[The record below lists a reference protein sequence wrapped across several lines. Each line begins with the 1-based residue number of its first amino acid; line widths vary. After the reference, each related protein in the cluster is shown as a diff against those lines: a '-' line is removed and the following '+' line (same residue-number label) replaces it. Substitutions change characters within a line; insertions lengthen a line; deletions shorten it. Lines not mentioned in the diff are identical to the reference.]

1 MSKTHKVYYPLYNDK
16 EHFIILIT
24 GSRASGKS
32 FSASQFIERLTF
44 EYNPTLKIA
53 HQILYT
59 RYTMVSAAISVIP
72 EVKEKIDI
80 DGTQDYFKSTKTDIV
95 NRMTGAT
102 IMFRG
107 INTSSGNQ
115 TAKLKSIHGVTTFV
129 VDEAEEWTSEEDFE
143 RIMLSIRQKGL
154 QNRVIIIMNP
164 SDSNHWVYKRFIEK
178 THKEVY
184 YDGVPVQISTDPRV
198 LHIHTTYL
206 DNIEHLSPEFLN
218 EVMEMREN
226 EPEKYAHIMI
236 GRWCDVAEGA
246 VFKHVGIVD
255 KFPENA
261 KKVAIG
267 VDWGYSKDYTAIVKC
282 GIVGNRL
289 YIEELCYKTEML
301 SSDIIKFLRPYA
313 DEGLFVYADS
323 ADPRLIDEV
332 ALGGIVIYGAQ
343 KGAGSI
349 LAGIDKMQTFE
360 IFTTKKSVHLQSEF
374 RNYIWAKD
382 KDGRYINTPE
392 DHDNHCFTADT
403 LILTNQGYKQIKD
416 INVGDVVYNSD
427 GWHLVS
433 KTFDNGIQEVWKTI
447 IELDDRTIEIN
458 STPSHKFKTKEGW
471 KQLQDLTEKDVLY
484 IFRNSMDENMLN
496 TQKKGILRMERQ
508 LLGFIELCGNIIMDV
523 FRKAIMY
530 ITKTKMFLT
539 MKLIISNSLRRI
551 SILVC
556 TRKRKCK
563 MLNILSNCKR
573 KWITQEDL
581 QANGMV
587 QKKERNG
594 IDCMVLKSQII
605 YQHKNISVCIVARH
619 IKQSLLAII
628 NSAQTLVK
636 QGTDTILR
644 WIMKKEPVNIVGR
657 NSLLTNTSKKS
668 IAQINAI
675 GKIDEQKIKR
685 IKIVR
690 KYKEHVYNMEVEG
703 EHEYFANNILVS
715 NCIDAAR
722 YYTLAVLLG
731 KVMKPRNIDKKDLG
745 VF

>member
-332 ALGGIVIYGAQ
+332 ALGGIIIYGAQ

-360 IFTTKKSVHLQSEF
+360 IFTTRKSIHLQSEF

-416 INVGDVVYNSD
+416 INIGDVVYNSD
-427 GWHLVS
+427 GWHRVS

-458 STPSHKFKTKEGW
+458 STPSHKFKAKEGW

-484 IFRNSMDENMLN
+484 IFRNSTDE
-496 TQKKGILRMERQ
+496 
-508 LLGFIELCGNIIMDV
+508 
-523 FRKAIMY
+523 
-530 ITKTKMFLT
+530 
-539 MKLIISNSLRRI
+539 
-551 SILVC
+551 
-556 TRKRKCK
+556 
-563 MLNILSNCKR
+563 
-573 KWITQEDL
+573 
-581 QANGMV
+581 
-587 QKKERNG
+587 
-594 IDCMVLKSQII
+594 
-605 YQHKNISVCIVARH
+605 NISVCIVARH

-685 IKIVR
+685 INVVR

-703 EHEYFANNILVS
+703 EHEYFANDILVS

>member
-1 MSKTHKVYYPLYNDK
+1 
-16 EHFIILIT
+16 
-24 GSRASGKS
+24 
-32 FSASQFIERLTF
+32 
-44 EYNPTLKIA
+44 
-53 HQILYT
+53 
-59 RYTMVSAAISVIP
+59 MVSAAISVIP

-332 ALGGIVIYGAQ
+332 ALGGIIIYGAQ

-360 IFTTKKSVHLQSEF
+360 IFTTRKSIHLQSEF

-382 KDGRYINTPE
+382 KDGRYINIPE
-392 DHDNHCFTADT
+392 DHDNH
-403 LILTNQGYKQIKD
+403 L
-416 INVGDVVYNSD
+416 
-427 GWHLVS
+427 
-433 KTFDNGIQEVWKTI
+433 
-447 IELDDRTIEIN
+447 
-458 STPSHKFKTKEGW
+458 
-471 KQLQDLTEKDVLY
+471 
-484 IFRNSMDENMLN
+484 
-496 TQKKGILRMERQ
+496 
-508 LLGFIELCGNIIMDV
+508 
-523 FRKAIMY
+523 
-530 ITKTKMFLT
+530 
-539 MKLIISNSLRRI
+539 
-551 SILVC
+551 
-556 TRKRKCK
+556 
-563 MLNILSNCKR
+563 
-573 KWITQEDL
+573 
-581 QANGMV
+581 
-587 QKKERNG
+587 
-594 IDCMVLKSQII
+594 
-605 YQHKNISVCIVARH
+605 
-619 IKQSLLAII
+619 
-628 NSAQTLVK
+628 
-636 QGTDTILR
+636 
-644 WIMKKEPVNIVGR
+644 
-657 NSLLTNTSKKS
+657 
-668 IAQINAI
+668 
-675 GKIDEQKIKR
+675 
-685 IKIVR
+685 
-690 KYKEHVYNMEVEG
+690 
-703 EHEYFANNILVS
+703 
-715 NCIDAAR
+715 IDAAR

>member
-80 DGTQDYFKSTKTDIV
+80 DGTQDYFKSTKTDII

-332 ALGGIVIYGAQ
+332 ALGGIIIYGAQ

-360 IFTTKKSVHLQSEF
+360 IFTTRKSIHLQSEF

-382 KDGRYINTPE
+382 KDGRYINIPE

-403 LILTNQGYKQIKD
+403 LITTEKGVKKPIVD
-416 INVGDVVYNSD
+416 VEVGDKVLNSD
-427 GWHLVS
+427 GYHRVV
-433 KTFDNGIQEVWKTI
+433 KKFDNGLQEVWKARLYFGDSV
-447 IELDDRTIEIN
+447 IELN
-458 STPSHKFKTKEGW
+458 STPSHKIKTTKGW
-471 KQLQDLTEKDVLY
+471 KQLKDLTKGDVLY
-484 IFRNSMDENMLN
+484 TLSNSKE
-496 TQKKGILRMERQ
+496 
-508 LLGFIELCGNIIMDV
+508 GNISNIPRKDISSMELQQLGYIGQYGNITKGKYL
-523 FRKAIMY
+523 KAIMF
-530 ITKTKMFLT
+530 IIKMKMCST
-539 MKLIISNSLRRI
+539 MRLKILNYLKHMST
-551 SILVC
+551 LVC
-556 TRKRKCK
+556 TCKRKCK
-563 MLNILSNCKR
+563 TRTIVKNKR
-573 KWITQEDL
+573 KGSTMLEFMQVS
-581 QANGMV
+581 GMAR
-587 QKKERNG
+587 KKVLSGIKNMEKMLPTTLFPRN
-594 IDCMVLKSQII
+594 IHVCAVV
-605 YQHKNISVCIVARH
+605 KNIWRNQVVS
-619 IKQSLLAII
+619 I
-628 NSAQTLVK
+628 NSAQTNVK
-636 QGTDTILR
+636 QRVDTSQGLTTR
-644 WIMKKEPVNIVGR
+644 KEYAQIAEKPLLSTNIVEPHSALVNAEEIITR
-657 NSLLTNTSKKS
+657 KLQRVEILSKS
-668 IAQINAI
+668 T
-675 GKIDEQKIKR
+675 
-685 IKIVR
+685 
-690 KYKEHVYNMEVEG
+690 EHVYNMEVEG
-703 EHEYFANNILVS
+703 IHEYLANGVLVS

-731 KVMKPRNIDKKDLG
+731 KVLKPRNIDKKDLG

>member
-246 VFKHVGIVD
+246 VFKHVAIVD

-332 ALGGIVIYGAQ
+332 ALGGIIIYGAQ

-360 IFTTKKSVHLQSEF
+360 IFTTRKSIHLQSEF

-403 LILTNQGYKQIKD
+403 LITTEKGVKKPIVD
-416 INVGDVVYNSD
+416 VEVGDKVLNSD
-427 GWHLVS
+427 GYHRVV
-433 KTFDNGIQEVWKTI
+433 KKFDNGLQEVWKARLYFGDSV
-447 IELDDRTIEIN
+447 IELN
-458 STPSHKFKTKEGW
+458 STPSHKIKTTKGW
-471 KQLQDLTEKDVLY
+471 KQLKDLTKGDVLY
-484 IFRNSMDENMLN
+484 TLSNSKE
-496 TQKKGILRMERQ
+496 
-508 LLGFIELCGNIIMDV
+508 GNISNIPRKDISSMELQQLGYIGQYGNITKGKYL
-523 FRKAIMY
+523 KAIMF
-530 ITKTKMFLT
+530 IIKMKMCST
-539 MKLIISNSLRRI
+539 MRLKILNYLKHMST
-551 SILVC
+551 LVC
-556 TRKRKCK
+556 TCKRKCK
-563 MLNILSNCKR
+563 TRTIVKNKR
-573 KWITQEDL
+573 KGSTMLEFMQVS
-581 QANGMV
+581 GMAR
-587 QKKERNG
+587 KKVLSGIKNMEKMLPTTLFPRN
-594 IDCMVLKSQII
+594 IHVCAVV
-605 YQHKNISVCIVARH
+605 KNIWRNQVVS
-619 IKQSLLAII
+619 I
-628 NSAQTLVK
+628 NSAQTNVK
-636 QGTDTILR
+636 QRVDTSQGLTTR
-644 WIMKKEPVNIVGR
+644 KEYAQIAEKPLLSTNIVEPHSALVNAEEIITR
-657 NSLLTNTSKKS
+657 KLQRVEILSKS
-668 IAQINAI
+668 T
-675 GKIDEQKIKR
+675 
-685 IKIVR
+685 
-690 KYKEHVYNMEVEG
+690 EHVYNMEVEG
-703 EHEYFANNILVS
+703 IHEYLANGVLVS